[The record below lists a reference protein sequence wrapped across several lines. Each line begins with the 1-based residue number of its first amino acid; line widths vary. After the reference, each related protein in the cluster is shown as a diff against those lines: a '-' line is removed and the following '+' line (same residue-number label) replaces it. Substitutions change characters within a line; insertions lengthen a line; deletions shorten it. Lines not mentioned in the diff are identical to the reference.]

1 MPTAAAAAKLTGV
14 STPAE
19 AYRLPG
25 ISPKAYEHPA
35 DRAATAALGSI
46 PMLDYVVRKLIE
58 FGYERA
64 LRQTYLGASVRLGT
78 DQLPAI
84 WTRYQHVL
92 SVLDMPEE
100 YDLYLTAEPIANAM
114 AIGAGKPILVL
125 NSATVELLD
134 VEQLEAVIA
143 HEVGHILSDHVLYRT
158 ALQILLRLGSQRLPM
173 VAGMPLLAVQ
183 HALLEWS
190 RATELTCD
198 RAAAIVTRDPRVV
211 CKMLMTMS
219 GGAKADDLNLDAF
232 MRQAMEYTESGEG
245 LDRLQRLL
253 TDLRQTH
260 SLPVKRVHELL
271 AWVRDGEYDRIVG
284 GEYTRRGQER
294 PAREEA
300 ADAATHYSER
310 FKDLFRE
317 TGEHVNTAGKQ
328 LSDWLKKYGDEDKP
342 PAARPGPPPSSGSH
356 AGRAARPGLPHREAA
371 HDAGR
376 VSADAQRAARGVQPV
391 DEPRSR
397 RRLRRDDDPR
407 RGHAPAPPPLGAP
420 VQRRR
425 QPHGEVP
432 PPARRGADA
441 RARRARR
448 ALRAHAARRADAG
461 RAEGALR
468 APASVRRPRRHP
480 HHARAPHRAR
490 PRRAAPAPAG
500 SEGGALCA
508 PPVRRRRARTAA
520 RRWPGRHRSRCP
532 DPSSARSGRPM
543 PSAPEVQRVELPLS
557 ERVARLEAE
566 VTQLRAELRALRG
579 R

>member
-1 MPTAAAAAKLTGV
+1 MASTKLLCV

-78 DQLPAI
+78 DQLPEI

-100 YDLYLTAEPIANAM
+100 YALYLTAEPIANAM
-114 AIGAGKPILVL
+114 AVGAGKPILVL
-125 NSATVELLD
+125 NSGTVELLD
-134 VEQLEAVIA
+134 AEQLEAVIA

-158 ALQILLRLGSQRLPM
+158 ALQILLRIGSQRLPM
-173 VAGMPLLAVQ
+173 VAGMPLMAVQ

-198 RAAAIVTRDPRVV
+198 RVAAIVTRDPRAV

-219 GGAKADDLNLDAF
+219 AGAKAEDLNLDAF
-232 MRQAMEYTESGEG
+232 MRQSMEYTESGEG

-271 AWVRDGEYDRIVG
+271 AWVRDGEYDRIVS
-284 GEYTRRGQER
+284 GEYLQRGQER
-294 PAREEA
+294 PARDEA
-300 ADAATHYSER
+300 SAAAAHYSER
-310 FKDLFRE
+310 FRDLFRE

-342 PAARPGPPPSSGSH
+342 PKGGPP
-356 AGRAARPGLPHREAA
+356 
-371 HDAGR
+371 
-376 VSADAQRAARGVQPV
+376 
-391 DEPRSR
+391 
-397 RRLRRDDDPR
+397 
-407 RGHAPAPPPLGAP
+407 
-420 VQRRR
+420 
-425 QPHGEVP
+425 
-432 PPARRGADA
+432 
-441 RARRARR
+441 
-448 ALRAHAARRADAG
+448 
-461 RAEGALR
+461 
-468 APASVRRPRRHP
+468 
-480 HHARAPHRAR
+480 
-490 PRRAAPAPAG
+490 
-500 SEGGALCA
+500 
-508 PPVRRRRARTAA
+508 TA
-520 RRWPGRHRSRCP
+520 
-532 DPSSARSGRPM
+532 
-543 PSAPEVQRVELPLS
+543 
-557 ERVARLEAE
+557 
-566 VTQLRAELRALRG
+566 
-579 R
+579 